1 MYVSFK
7 KGRELQWKVYYAYKV
22 MINIAKTLYDYLPL
36 MQFTTFL
43 LTLKFPNE
51 VQLNMIFSGQ
61 IEVSKAST
69 FTFQESDSLINH
81 DVYIFPY
88 GGKIITF
95 LVLFLYKQNKN
106 YLDDSFQDLSS
117 SSRKR
122 TGMGPLEDCACI
134 RQR

>member
-1 MYVSFK
+1 
-7 KGRELQWKVYYAYKV
+7 
-22 MINIAKTLYDYLPL
+22 

-61 IEVSKAST
+61 IEVSKASS
-69 FTFQESDSLINH
+69 FTFQESDSLVNH

-88 GGKIITF
+88 GD
-95 LVLFLYKQNKN
+95 